1 MSEMTEAKNKL
12 HPLVG
17 GLVLT
22 KYEID
27 GGLFRIDRDT
37 RALVDEL
44 ACPMAYRGG
53 EHWTKRTITLL
64 RQMESHLRCL
74 ERDAAQQLAVVEEYR
89 RSLE

>member
-12 HPLVG
+12 NPLIG
-17 GLVLT
+17 GLIIT
-22 KYEID
+22 KYELD
-27 GGLFRIDRDT
+27 GGLSRIDRDT

-53 EHWTKRTITLL
+53 EHWTKRTIVLL

-74 ERDAAQQLAVVEEYR
+74 EEDAAHQLTVVEEYR